1 MHRNA
6 KNKITLTVNQTND
19 KIYSAYQRTKKDN
32 TTNSAFSLRTSNYS
46 NAPKEFK
53 INSNL
58 KYLICNTSPNTK
70 ISNHLNLTRTIQSIP
85 RSSNSKEGILSSKYI
100 NKNNV
105 LTGVRT
111 NANNRIHTIHNTST
125 ITTSTTRSQ
134 KINFPLTE
142 NAQRGKYQRK
152 PITSN
157 YNNNNNRNYCYPNL
171 NKARISHRPYGI
183 IQAYATITTS
193 GKRNY
198 NEDRVSII
206 YNIPKPSGYS
216 QSKNNNKPW
225 PNCSFFGLYDG
236 HGGSKACD
244 FLRDNL
250 HKYIINDKY
259 FPSNP
264 QKAIANG
271 FIYAEKLFF
280 KNYTGRDSSGSCAIV
295 ILIIE
300 NRCYIANVGDSR
312 AVLSAKNGTKFYPLS
327 RDHRPGD
334 EKEYKR
340 ILDAGGKIYKTE
352 YEYGNLN
359 TNRNSTYTRNS
370 NYNNN
375 KNYINNNRININNNR
390 NSSVVGP
397 LRVSPGKLS
406 VSRTIGDIEAK
417 DPKFGGNPNVI
428 ISIPEIKYFDN
439 TDKNDFILIFCD
451 GVYEK
456 LKNKDIIDCIWNE
469 IKNKKF
475 SDIHN
480 MAGYSIEKLI
490 NKCIMQ
496 DSTDNLT
503 AIMICL
509 KNYEKLTTIETPIP
523 QTENIDIAKTKKL
536 NITAD
541 IRKRSQSK
549 KPLSMLLTKLIHN
562 NSQNVKKVIN
572 LKNKDN
578 KETRDYSQ
586 HMRKK

>member
-6 KNKITLTVNQTND
+6 KNKIALTVNQTND

-70 ISNHLNLTRTIQSIP
+70 ISKHLNLTRTIQSIP

-171 NKARISHRPYGI
+171 NKVRISHRPYGI

-456 LKNKDIIDCIWNE
+456 LKNKDIIDCI
-469 IKNKKF
+469 
-475 SDIHN
+475 
-480 MAGYSIEKLI
+480 
-490 NKCIMQ
+490 
-496 DSTDNLT
+496 
-503 AIMICL
+503 
-509 KNYEKLTTIETPIP
+509 
-523 QTENIDIAKTKKL
+523 
-536 NITAD
+536 
-541 IRKRSQSK
+541 
-549 KPLSMLLTKLIHN
+549 
-562 NSQNVKKVIN
+562 
-572 LKNKDN
+572 
-578 KETRDYSQ
+578 
-586 HMRKK
+586 